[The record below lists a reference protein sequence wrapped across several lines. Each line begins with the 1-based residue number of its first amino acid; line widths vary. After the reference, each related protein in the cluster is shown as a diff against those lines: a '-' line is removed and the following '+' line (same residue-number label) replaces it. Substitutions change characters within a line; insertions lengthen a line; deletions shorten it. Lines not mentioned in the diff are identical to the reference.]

1 MSRLKLMV
9 RTSFAVAFALLLW
22 GCSGKS
28 DKAAQFNP
36 TTGQHPA
43 NWLQAH
49 YADYVKTPNQCVSC
63 HGSTSDPASTGGIAK
78 VSCFT
83 CHADGVNHP
92 AGWDL
97 PTQHGVAAELAP
109 VAQVPY
115 LAPAMAGFAH
125 CAKCHGSN
133 YDNGLTISCR
143 ACHTK
148 APHPDKPWVNADP
161 TKPNHIHTDQANAP
175 ECFKCHAAGSTHN
188 PTTLPPVTP
197 PAGAAPGCFN
207 QTMCHGTVIAAAGT
221 VKLSTKG

>member
-22 GCSGKS
+22 GCSGKN

-43 NWLQAH
+43 TWLQGH

-97 PTQHGVAAELAP
+97 PAQHGVAAEQAP

-115 LAPAMAGFAH
+115 LVPAMAGFAH
-125 CAKCHGSN
+125 CAKCHGAD
-133 YDNGLTISCR
+133 YNGGITSVSCK
-143 ACHTK
+143 ACHKK
-148 APHPDKPWVNADP
+148 APHPDKPWVSLDP
-161 TKPNHIHTDQANAP
+161 TKPNHTNTYAGNAP
-175 ECFKCHAAGSTHN
+175 ECFKCHANGANFTGI
-188 PTTLPPVTP
+188 LATP
-197 PAGAAPGCFN
+197 APAGTAPGCYN
-207 QTMCHGTVIAAAGT
+207 NTMCHGTSIPARGPIT
-221 VKLSTKG
+221 TNG